1 LKPNARSKLK
11 LGKNAVILLSLII
24 SAPENPLLAAIFSPT
39 SAISFYLLIP
49 YNWRIKNL
57 KLTEKPIYSAKNK
70 QQTAIT
76 NKSGKTTHLVKKK
89 PILANM

>member
-1 LKPNARSKLK
+1 
-11 LGKNAVILLSLII
+11 LSEKRAIRKTLII

-49 YNWRIKNL
+49 YNWRIKNP
-57 KLTEKPIYSAKNK
+57 KQTEKPIYSAKNK

-76 NKSGKTTHLVKKK
+76 NKSEKTTYLAKKK